1 MMHKVRHLR
10 DAYAWLDIQVDG
22 GISLET
28 IGIAARH
35 GANSFV
41 AGSAIF
47 GAKNKKETL
56 EKMKKIVEYELN
68 QM

>member
-1 MMHKVRHLR
+1 MMEKVKTLR
-10 DAYAWLDIQVDG
+10 SSFEWLDIQVDG

-28 IGIAARH
+28 IGIAAKS

-47 GAKNKKETL
+47 GAKNKK
-56 EKMKKIVEYELN
+56 
-68 QM
+68 

>member
-47 GAKNKKETL
+47 GAKNKK
-56 EKMKKIVEYELN
+56 
-68 QM
+68 